1 MIADPSTLYKLM
13 ILYILD
19 TSEFPRTNSQV
30 CEFLLDKGYTT
41 YFTTQA
47 AISDLIEAQFI
58 SVEYK
63 NNSSYYHLTA
73 SGQETLEAFSSSIS
87 DGIKTDVRSYLADKH
102 YALRRTNEVTAD
114 YLPKKNQEF
123 EVELSLK
130 DGKETLVNL
139 QLTVPTEMQAEL
151 ICDHWHK
158 KSSEIYNYLM
168 TTLLTK
174 KEKSVNTDF
183 RL

>member
-19 TSEFPRTNSQV
+19 ASEFPLTNSQV

-58 SVEYK
+58 SVDQK
-63 NNSSYYHLTA
+63 NNSSYYRLTP
-73 SGQETLEAFSSSIS
+73 SGRETLEAFSSSIS
-87 DGIKTDVRSYLADKH
+87 DGIKNDICSYLADKH
-102 YALRRTNEVTAD
+102 YALRQTNEVTAS

-123 EVELSLK
+123 DVELRLK
-130 DGKETLVNL
+130 DGKEPLLKL
-139 QLTVPTEMQAEL
+139 QLTVPTELQAEL

-158 KSSEIYNYLM
+158 RSSQIYDYLM

-174 KEKSVNTDF
+174 KNADG
-183 RL
+183 

>member
-19 TSEFPRTNSQV
+19 ASEFPLTNSQV

-58 SVEYK
+58 SVDQK
-63 NNSSYYHLTA
+63 NNSSYYRLTP
-73 SGQETLEAFSSSIS
+73 SGRETLEAFSSSIS
-87 DGIKTDVRSYLADKH
+87 DGIKNDICSYLEDKH
-102 YALRRTNEVTAD
+102 YALRQTNEVTAS

-123 EVELSLK
+123 DVELLLK
-130 DGKETLVNL
+130 DGKEPLLKL
-139 QLTVPTEMQAEL
+139 QLTVPTELQAEL

-158 KSSEIYNYLM
+158 QSSQIYDYLM

-174 KEKSVNTDF
+174 KNADG
-183 RL
+183 

>member
-19 TSEFPRTNSQV
+19 ASEFPLTNSQV

-58 SVEYK
+58 SVDQK
-63 NNSSYYHLTA
+63 NNSSYYRLTP
-73 SGQETLEAFSSSIS
+73 SGRETLEAFSSSIS
-87 DGIKTDVRSYLADKH
+87 DGIKNDICSYLADKH
-102 YALRRTNEVTAD
+102 YALRQTNEVTAS

-123 EVELSLK
+123 DVELLLK
-130 DGKETLVNL
+130 DGKEPLLKL
-139 QLTVPTEMQAEL
+139 QLTVPTELQAEL

-158 KSSEIYNYLM
+158 QSSQIYDYLM

-174 KEKSVNTDF
+174 KEGVAKSSN
-183 RL
+183 

>member
-19 TSEFPRTNSQV
+19 ASEFPLTNSQV

-58 SVEYK
+58 SVDQK
-63 NNSSYYHLTA
+63 NNSSYYRLTP
-73 SGQETLEAFSSSIS
+73 SGRETLEAFSSSIS
-87 DGIKTDVRSYLADKH
+87 DGIKNDICSYLADKH
-102 YALRRTNEVTAD
+102 YALRQTNEVTAS

-123 EVELSLK
+123 DVELLLK
-130 DGKETLVNL
+130 DGKEPLLKL
-139 QLTVPTEMQAEL
+139 QLTVPTELQAEL
-151 ICDHWHK
+151 ICDHGHK
-158 KSSEIYNYLM
+158 RSSQIYDYLM

-174 KEKSVNTDF
+174 KNADG
-183 RL
+183 

>member
-19 TSEFPRTNSQV
+19 ASEFPLTNSQV

-58 SVEYK
+58 SVDQK
-63 NNSSYYHLTA
+63 NNSSYYRLTP
-73 SGQETLEAFSSSIS
+73 SGRETLEAFSSSIS
-87 DGIKTDVRSYLADKH
+87 DGIKNDICSYLADKH
-102 YALRRTNEVTAD
+102 YDLRQTNEVTAS

-123 EVELSLK
+123 DVELLLK
-130 DGKETLVNL
+130 DGKEPLLKL
-139 QLTVPTEMQAEL
+139 QLTVPTELQAEL

-158 KSSEIYNYLM
+158 RSSQIYDYLI

-174 KEKSVNTDF
+174 KNADG
-183 RL
+183 